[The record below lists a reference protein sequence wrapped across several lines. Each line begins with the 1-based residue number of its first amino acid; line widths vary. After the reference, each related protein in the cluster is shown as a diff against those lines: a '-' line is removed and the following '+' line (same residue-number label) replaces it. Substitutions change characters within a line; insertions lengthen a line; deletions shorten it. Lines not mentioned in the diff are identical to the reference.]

1 MRIIQ
6 CFFKEKLKYI
16 IKVFKRQIQCLPN
29 RKLVYGESFMTD
41 RILCLGIYVYV
52 IKDYNTT
59 SLKPDYAFR
68 NTGKLFESKGLK

>member
-1 MRIIQ
+1 
-6 CFFKEKLKYI
+6 
-16 IKVFKRQIQCLPN
+16 
-29 RKLVYGESFMTD
+29 MTD

-68 NTGKLFESKGLK
+68 NTGKLFESKGLKYVFNKLKAG

>member
-1 MRIIQ
+1 
-6 CFFKEKLKYI
+6 
-16 IKVFKRQIQCLPN
+16 
-29 RKLVYGESFMTD
+29 MTD

-52 IKDYNTT
+52 IKDYNPT